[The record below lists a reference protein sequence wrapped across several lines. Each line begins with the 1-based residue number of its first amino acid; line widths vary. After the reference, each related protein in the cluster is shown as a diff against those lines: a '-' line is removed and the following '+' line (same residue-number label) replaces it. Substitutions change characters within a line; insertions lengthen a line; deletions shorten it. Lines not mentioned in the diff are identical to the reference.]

1 MCRHILSL
9 VILSPKIRHSGACNS
24 AWLWR
29 LPIERLFR
37 LVCLT
42 SDSRLSLRNSSSLS
56 NFSFWFATTRGMMKD
71 KSLKLRL
78 SPVYCFPAGQ
88 GLLWFRHLPSF
99 SLYRHPSKI
108 RVRRSRV
115 IRRSLCLPALKGAR
129 LLLVGAAQ
137 AHCTKKPPFMKTCLI
152 WRGSLRMHGE
162 IYARAERWLPKKEEG
177 TREKRSRFVIVSCIV
192 TSHAGDGYRGWD
204 AVGCK
209 RGRDGWRRGEG
220 GGEEGDV
227 GRGWRCAEQ
236 NTLGTITLSL
246 LGGDSQE

>member
-137 AHCTKKPPFMKTCLI
+137 AHCTKKNVHSWKHALYGADHCACTARFTHAQNDDFQRRK
-152 WRGSLRMHGE
+152 RGH
-162 IYARAERWLPKKEEG
+162 ERNALVLSSCHASWQATRETATEAGMLLVAKEEG
-177 TREKRSRFVIVSCIV
+177 TDEEEEKEEVRKETLVAVGDARSRIHS
-192 TSHAGDGYRGWD
+192 
-204 AVGCK
+204 
-209 RGRDGWRRGEG
+209 
-220 GGEEGDV
+220 
-227 GRGWRCAEQ
+227 EQ
-236 NTLGTITLSL
+236 
-246 LGGDSQE
+246 